1 VIEFVD
7 LAAQQ
12 RRIEPDLQARL
23 ARVFAHGRYIDGPEV
38 GELELRLAA
47 EAGAAHCIACGN
59 GTDALTIAL
68 LALGVGPG
76 HEGITPAFSYIAAAE
91 SIALVGA
98 TPVFVDIDP
107 ITYTLDIRA
116 LDRALSSRTAV
127 IIPVSLFGQCADYE
141 AVDAVAAKAGIPV
154 IEDAAQSFGAA
165 RHGRPSC
172 SLTRIACTSFFPSKP
187 LGCYGDGG
195 AMFTSD
201 SDLATTV
208 RQISRHGQAGRFEHL
223 RVGMNSRL
231 DTLQAAVL
239 LAKLEIFRDELAARR
254 KVAAR
259 YHQLLTDLPEV
270 VRPTVAE
277 GNESVWAQYTVRVP
291 ARDAVAA
298 ELKSRGIPTAIYYAR
313 TIPAQPAFGGIT
325 GKFPA
330 AEQAARE
337 VISLPMHPYLTAEQ
351 QQAIV
356 AALQAALVAAQA
368 VGSAA

>member
-7 LAAQQ
+7 LAAQR
-12 RRIEPDLQARL
+12 RRIEADLQARL

-38 GELELRLAA
+38 AELESRLAS
-47 EAGAAHCIACGN
+47 EAGATHCIACGN

-76 HEGITPAFSYIAAAE
+76 REVVTPAFSYIAAAE
-91 SIALVGA
+91 AIALVGA

-107 ITYTLDIRA
+107 TTYTLDIRA
-116 LDRALSSRTAV
+116 IDRAMSPRTAA

-141 AVDAVAAKAGIPV
+141 AIDAVAAKAGIPV
-154 IEDAAQSFGAA
+154 IEDAAQSFGAK
-165 RHGRPSC
+165 RHSRPSC
-172 SLTRIACTSFFPSKP
+172 GLSRIACTSFFPSKP

-195 AMFTSD
+195 AVFTSD
-201 SDLATTV
+201 AGLATII

-239 LAKLEIFRDELAARR
+239 LAKLEVFQDELAARR
-254 KVAAR
+254 KVAAM
-259 YHQLLTDLPEV
+259 YHDLLADLPEV

-277 GNESVWAQYTVRVP
+277 GNQSVWAQYTVRVP
-291 ARDAVAA
+291 ARDAIAA

-313 TIPAQPAFGGIT
+313 TIPEQPAFGGIT

-330 AEQAARE
+330 AEQAARA
-337 VISLPMHPYLTAEQ
+337 VISLPMHPYLTADQ
-351 QQAIV
+351 QQTIV
-356 AALQAALVAAQA
+356 AGLQEAIGAAHA